1 MVLLGNNE
9 IRDDVF
15 DKDLDEKLAPNLG
28 DIVLK
33 NAHEIYMISEKF
45 FSITLITSNMVEIL
59 DNVKNVLLND
69 RGRKV
74 ILISALYGGGKTH
87 TLLTLYHALKD
98 PESLKSASPEDK
110 NLRERVNEIASK
122 LSEVSGSTN
131 IIVIDGRTGQLA
143 PSPADPLDVGP
154 YKVKTLWGYIAHNL
168 GNYDL
173 LRSYDENETAPG
185 HDKLIELFKN
195 KRIVILIDE
204 IANYILNLSKYEH
217 YLNSLSAFFER
228 LAEAVSSSKNV
239 VLVFS
244 LPVVLSKE
252 GEITKTE
259 IMYEGIRNYLEG
271 IVKSLNRI
279 SFMHVE
285 PVSPKNIPSLLR
297 VRLFKKIDSRYAM
310 EVQKTLTRKYKDYA
324 EIFGKENI
332 SQRISET
339 YPFHPAYI
347 DILIDILDKNTKLQ
361 KTRDLLKITRQV
373 LRSVTSSKE
382 SYELIMPWHIDILS
396 NNDLQSYLLQG
407 FEEFRSVI
415 QSDIIPKIRN
425 MDDSWIKEIIVTTLL
440 LKTFV
445 YGGGIP
451 PKPEVYP
458 TPEELAVI
466 VYEPKSFSDKGYQPK
481 DIKDNI
487 AYIKRLAY
495 VMEDQSTH
503 RLWFTSFI
511 TPAKYIEDMA
521 KQVDNIEVKKGIEEI
536 LNEILGNESK
546 SSKGK
551 RRDSEYISKIF
562 SDKIAAYD
570 CSLLDINERK
580 YILYACIPSE
590 PHKREDL
597 LNAIIYQT
605 TSGPRIYKNTVFVV
619 FPSSID
625 NIRRIE
631 SDIMPK
637 HIACNKIE
645 DNIEELI
652 EKLLS
657 EYKGNDRDYLKQS
670 FQNKAKAY
678 CDDIRDDVY
687 KKVLKAFDT
696 IAYPAYEQ
704 GNNTIRE
711 RKISHQGSLVESVE
725 KALKDDPP
733 KIYDSI
739 DFDTLNYYLKQIS
752 IDLTKSS
759 QNNSVEYK
767 KVKDVIEYFY
777 SNPKLP
783 AVTENAIKKAIAKG
797 VGELEIGLLCG
808 DKIYFKRIIECS
820 SDNDCMQYTE
830 AEGEEPSNISEECK
844 ILPWE
849 SAAREQLESLNSI
862 REGTKI
868 IEYLIKFDKELV
880 PVEDVKRDFDKYKDG
895 IKSAPLLKRIREV
908 IISLQPDNYTV
919 TVKPNETVEKEFYI
933 ERVGQFEGE
942 VIVKSEKGEV
952 DKDRIK
958 FDSNTYTN
966 KIVWRYKA
974 SEVGFDRDKIIIS
987 LPDGREVA
995 TAKIEITI
1003 KESSES
1009 TSINTGNLVREIDVN
1024 INEPNLKP
1032 LQILSTRLIGYKVEE
1047 GSVEVFAE
1055 DGEKISAQLSKS
1067 DLKTAFQLIS
1077 NIVSLLLMKGPKTS
1091 ISLKLTTDEPK
1102 PLPSFSDKELEE
1114 LKPYIKIKYE

>member
-33 NAHEIYMISEKF
+33 NAHEIYMRAEKF

-98 PESLKSASPEDK
+98 PESLKRASSEDE
-110 NLRERVNEIASK
+110 NSRERVNEIASK

-131 IIVIDGRTGQLA
+131 IIVIDGRTSQLA
-143 PSPADPLDVGP
+143 PGPADPLDVGP

-173 LRSYDENETAPG
+173 LRKYDENETAPG

-285 PVSPKNIPSLLR
+285 PVSPKNIPALLR
-297 VRLFKKIDSRYAM
+297 VRLFKKIDTDHAIKI
-310 EVQKTLTRKYKDYA
+310 QKTLAKKYREYA
-324 EIFGKENI
+324 EIFDEKNI

-373 LRSVTSSKE
+373 LRSIVNSKE

-415 QSDIIPKIRN
+415 QYIIPKIRN

-445 YGGGIP
+445 YEGIII
-451 PKPEVYP
+451 PKSEVYP

-487 AYIKRLAY
+487 GYIKRLAY

-521 KQVDNIEVKKGIEEI
+521 KQVDNIEVKKGIEDI

-551 RRDSEYISKIF
+551 RKDSEYISKIF
-562 SDKIAAYD
+562 SAKIATYE
-570 CSLLDINERK
+570 CSLRDEDERK

-619 FPSSID
+619 FPSNIE

-637 HIACNKIE
+637 HVVCNKIIRNAK
-645 DNIEELI
+645 NIKEVI
-652 EKLLS
+652 EKLFS
-657 EYKGNDRDYLKQS
+657 EYKGNDREYRKQY
-670 FQNKAKAY
+670 FEDNAKAH
-678 CDDIRDDVY
+678 CDDIYDEVY

-696 IAYPAYEQ
+696 IAYPVYNQ
-704 GNNTIRE
+704 DIGE

-725 KALKDDPP
+725 KALKDNPP

-739 DFDTLNYYLKQIS
+739 DFSTLNYYLKQIS
-752 IDLTKSS
+752 IDLTQSS

-767 KVKDVIEYFY
+767 KVDDIIEYFY

-783 AVTENAIKKAIAKG
+783 AVTENAIKEAIAMG
-797 VGELEIGLLCG
+797 VGKLEIGLLCG

-820 SDNDCMQYTE
+820 NDNDCMQYTM
-830 AEGEEPSNISEECK
+830 AAGEEPSDISEECK

-849 SAAREQLESLNSI
+849 SAAREQLENLNSI

-868 IEYLIKFDKELV
+868 IEYLIK
-880 PVEDVKRDFDKYKDG
+880 Y
-895 IKSAPLLKRIREV
+895 
-908 IISLQPDNYTV
+908 
-919 TVKPNETVEKEFYI
+919 
-933 ERVGQFEGE
+933 GE
-942 VIVKSEKGEV
+942 
-952 DKDRIK
+952 
-958 FDSNTYTN
+958 
-966 KIVWRYKA
+966 
-974 SEVGFDRDKIIIS
+974 
-987 LPDGREVA
+987 
-995 TAKIEITI
+995 
-1003 KESSES
+1003 
-1009 TSINTGNLVREIDVN
+1009 
-1024 INEPNLKP
+1024 
-1032 LQILSTRLIGYKVEE
+1032 
-1047 GSVEVFAE
+1047 
-1055 DGEKISAQLSKS
+1055 
-1067 DLKTAFQLIS
+1067 
-1077 NIVSLLLMKGPKTS
+1077 
-1091 ISLKLTTDEPK
+1091 
-1102 PLPSFSDKELEE
+1102 
-1114 LKPYIKIKYE
+1114 